1 MLPNGR
7 VSILYC
13 LVLQSNHYYEF
24 IKHLNTNFIRESKM
38 LFNADVSW

>member
-13 LVLQSNHYYEF
+13 LVLSSNHYYEF
-24 IKHLNTNFIRESKM
+24 IKHLNVNFIRESKM
-38 LFNADVSW
+38 LFNADVSR